1 MAEKSSLDP
10 AGTPRTGQVFAVMD
24 SSDVCGDAKRELTEM
39 GLQFEEFQSED
50 APALEQP
57 KGAGMIGT
65 LMRTLKDIG
74 GETNMANLYA
84 QHLRAGKV
92 VLAVQVPDAETAQQV
107 TNIITRCGG
116 YEVAYFRELGIQHMS
131 PTENIEHNIPTHSGS
146 NTVA

>member
-1 MAEKSSLDP
+1 MAEKSSLDVS
-10 AGTPRTGQVFAVMD
+10 GTPRTGRVFAVLD
-24 SSDVCGDAKRELTEM
+24 GSDVCGDAKREFTMM

-50 APALEQP
+50 APTLEQP
-57 KGAGMIGT
+57 KGAGIIGT

-92 VLAVQVPDAETAQQV
+92 VLAVQVPNAETAEQV
-107 TNIITRCGG
+107 TKIISRCGG